1 MPNYAAP
8 ITMPRR
14 TKRSE
19 HYVNNKE
26 FLGALEVYFASVE
39 RAALEDNLNLRYL
52 GILGNVF

>member
-8 ITMPRR
+8 ITMKRR

-26 FLGALEVYFASVE
+26 FLGALETYFAAVE
-39 RAALEDNLNLRYL
+39 RAALEDKPKPQIPRYI
-52 GILGNVF
+52 G